1 MLVNKLIIQAVFQA
15 FLVVM
20 LAVMGIFFLVLL
32 IGELSSIGHFH
43 YSVMDAVLYC
53 VMLLPSQLY
62 TLLPMLGFLAA
73 ILGLGRLSSQ
83 NELVAVRAAGFSNWQ
98 IMKAVIF
105 AAFFLMLIITW
116 LGETYAFSWAQKA
129 QFMKNTALNQVQVID
144 QKTNVWLK
152 GDHQLIFI
160 QSIDNPKKA
169 SGVSVFDFDQSDVL
183 THVFVAKEMI
193 QHNHQWIMPEATQ
206 MTIGEKQ
213 VSREYL
219 HHISLTVDFKPSYVQ
234 SEHADPASTSE
245 RVLWEMTSYR
255 IAHHLPS
262 DQMSFAFW
270 LRLFQPLNTVIMIW
284 LGIPFVFG
292 SLRHSTM
299 GFRLLMG
306 IVVGFSF
313 YILNQIIGPLCL
325 LYQWPPILAAV
336 IPSIL
341 LVVLGIILLKTQRS

>member
-1 MLVNKLIIQAVFQA
+1 
-15 FLVVM
+15 
-20 LAVMGIFFLVLL
+20 
-32 IGELSSIGHFH
+32 
-43 YSVMDAVLYC
+43 
-53 VMLLPSQLY
+53 
-62 TLLPMLGFLAA
+62 
-73 ILGLGRLSSQ
+73 
-83 NELVAVRAAGFSNWQ
+83 
-98 IMKAVIF
+98 
-105 AAFFLMLIITW
+105 
-116 LGETYAFSWAQKA
+116 
-129 QFMKNTALNQVQVID
+129 MKNTALNQVQVID